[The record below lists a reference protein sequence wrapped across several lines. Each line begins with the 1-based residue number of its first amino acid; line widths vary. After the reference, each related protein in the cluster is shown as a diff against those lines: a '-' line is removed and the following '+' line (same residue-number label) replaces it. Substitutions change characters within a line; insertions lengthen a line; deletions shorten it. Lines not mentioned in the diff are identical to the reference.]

1 MAETRTSDHRGSEF
15 QVIIYTFLG
24 ANACKFI
31 TVIKSGKKQHLTW
44 PQWIYCDIAILQ
56 VQREQQHGVFTCL
69 EISCSAPLCPL
80 IFSGETSFWLWPCF
94 VFIFFSLSLFALFWV
109 LYFAAVWAQLASTS
123 TSNHCCR
130 WLRWLLL
137 KLHTAWVSLKLTK
150 VHISCFSGFL
160 YGQLVWLTNSP
171 ALHF

>member
-1 MAETRTSDHRGSEF
+1 VAETRTSDHRGSEF

-94 VFIFFSLSLFALFWV
+94 VFIFFSLSLSLCLV
-109 LYFAAVWAQLASTS
+109 LGFVFCSCLSSARIHIHIQPLLPLASLAIAEIT
-123 TSNHCCR
+123 HC
-130 WLRWLLL
+130 LSIFEID
-137 KLHTAWVSLKLTK
+137 KSAH
-150 VHISCFSGFL
+150 
-160 YGQLVWLTNSP
+160 QL
-171 ALHF
+171 F